1 MGGACRRLLLRSR
14 RWTKRYKHGE
24 MGTKNGRKASEDTL
38 ELLETVKNVAAKEKI
53 DIFHLEYDRPP

>member
-1 MGGACRRLLLRSR
+1 MLLRSR